1 MSSAPAFPMERAS
14 EQSLPHPRS
23 ALINQA
29 AVLGAGTMGVRIA
42 AHLANAGIAVVLLDL
57 AGDPAKTGIAEMA
70 LRGLLQAKAAAF
82 YDPASI
88 RLIQPGTFDHDLALL
103 SKCDWV
109 IEAVTENL
117 AIKQQILA
125 KITPHLKP
133 GAILTTNTSGLPV
146 TAIAEAL
153 PPELRR
159 SWFGTHFFNPPRYMR
174 LLEIISTPE
183 TDPTAVAAI
192 AGFAD
197 RRLGKTVVYAHDTPN
212 FIANRIGV
220 YVMLQAIQL
229 MQHQGLTVEEVD
241 VLTGSILGWP
251 RTGSF
256 RLADMVGLDVLAH
269 VVSNFAQSRAAEALE
284 LPPFIKTMLERRW
297 LGDKTGQG
305 FYKKEK
311 DAEGN
316 ELRLALDWQ
325 TVEYRPATRP
335 KFPSLE
341 LVKNSESLPERL
353 RMLMAGD
360 VRKDKAAAFQKELL
374 NRLFAYAANCL
385 HEIADEPAS
394 IDRAMRAGFNWEL
407 GPFEMWDAVGAPIPK
422 QPWYREAAAGKQVF
436 DPSRGDYI
444 PVLQPPG
451 VATVADFRKS
461 HGIVKGNPGAS
472 LVDLGD
478 GIAAIELHSKKD
490 AVGEDIT
497 RFVTQILNPASDA
510 VRDFQGFVITGDGA
524 NFSVGANLFQVLLL
538 IQEGEWEDL
547 DFAVRAFQRMT
558 AAIRFCPRPVVVAPF
573 GLCLGGGAEIALHA
587 AGRQPH
593 AELYMGLVET
603 GVGVVPAGGGT
614 KEMVLRAVDSSAAI
628 LSAAG
633 RDANARLAGSTEYFD
648 ALKRNFELIGL
659 AKVSTSAADAR
670 LLGYLSPSDRI
681 TAHRDRVVH
690 DARQAAITLA
700 GAGYAAPGPREIPAA
715 GESALATLKLGV
727 HLMRQADY
735 ISDHDQKVANHVAHI
750 LCGGA
755 IPAGGMVSEQYFL
768 DLERQA
774 FLSLC
779 GERKTQERIAFTL
792 KTGKPLRN

>member
-1 MSSAPAFPMERAS
+1 
-14 EQSLPHPRS
+14 
-23 ALINQA
+23 
-29 AVLGAGTMGVRIA
+29 
-42 AHLANAGIAVVLLDL
+42 
-57 AGDPAKTGIAEMA
+57 
-70 LRGLLQAKAAAF
+70 
-82 YDPASI
+82 
-88 RLIQPGTFDHDLALL
+88 
-103 SKCDWV
+103 
-109 IEAVTENL
+109 
-117 AIKQQILA
+117 
-125 KITPHLKP
+125 
-133 GAILTTNTSGLPV
+133 
-146 TAIAEAL
+146 
-153 PPELRR
+153 
-159 SWFGTHFFNPPRYMR
+159 
-174 LLEIISTPE
+174 
-183 TDPTAVAAI
+183 
-192 AGFAD
+192 
-197 RRLGKTVVYAHDTPN
+197 
-212 FIANRIGV
+212 
-220 YVMLQAIQL
+220 
-229 MQHQGLTVEEVD
+229 
-241 VLTGSILGWP
+241 
-251 RTGSF
+251 
-256 RLADMVGLDVLAH
+256 
-269 VVSNFAQSRAAEALE
+269 
-284 LPPFIKTMLERRW
+284 MLERRW

-316 ELRLALDWQ
+316 EVRLALDWR
-325 TVEYRPATRP
+325 TVDYRPATRP

-341 LVKNSESLPERL
+341 LARNAESLPERL
-353 RMLMAGD
+353 RMLMAAEI
-360 VRKDKAAAFQKELL
+360 RKDKAAAFQRELL
-374 NRLFAYAANCL
+374 TRLFAYSANCL
-385 HEIADEPAS
+385 PEIAEEPAS
-394 IDRAMRAGFNWEL
+394 IDRAMRTGFNWEL
-407 GPFEMWDAVGAPIPK
+407 GPFEMWDAVGASAKALPVGASS
-422 QPWYREAAAGKQVF
+422 WYRDDPAVPAGKLVF
-436 DPSRGDYI
+436 DPVRQEYV

-451 VATVADFRKS
+451 IATVADFRQA
-461 HGIVKGNPGAS
+461 HGILKGNPGAS

-497 RFVTQILNPASDA
+497 RLVTQTLNPGSDA

-524 NFSVGANLFQVLLL
+524 NFSVGANLFQVLLY

-558 AAIRFCPRPVVVAPF
+558 SAIRFCPRPVVVAPF

-587 AGRQPH
+587 ASRQPH

-603 GVGVVPAGGGT
+603 GVGVVPGGGGT
-614 KEMVLRAVDSSAAI
+614 KEMVLRAVDSAAAI

-633 RDANARLAGSTEYFD
+633 RDAAARLAGSTEYFD

-670 LLGYLSPSDRI
+670 LLGYLSASDRI

-700 GAGYAAPGPREIPAA
+700 GAGYAAPAPREIPAA

-755 IPAGGMVSEQYFL
+755 IPCGTIVAEQYFL